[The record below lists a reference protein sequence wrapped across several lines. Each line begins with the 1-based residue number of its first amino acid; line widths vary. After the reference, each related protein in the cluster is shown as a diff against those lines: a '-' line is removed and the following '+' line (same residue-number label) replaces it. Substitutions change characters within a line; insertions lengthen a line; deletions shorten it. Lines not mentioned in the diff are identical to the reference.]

1 MVVGDLDLLLAQKTS
16 RRVLRRGLLCDL
28 LVPFV
33 LRDCILI
40 TRVILP
46 PRVLDLFQLSILMR
60 RAAGVVLECDA
71 TVRVNTSFASRE
83 FLDGMRL
90 GARLVR
96 IVFCVCVHFT
106 TLRVG
111 HRRLIRAFKEHLL

>member
-16 RRVLRRGLLCDL
+16 RSVLRRVLFCDL
-28 LVPFV
+28 LVPLV

-60 RAAGVVLECDA
+60 RPAGVVLECDA
-71 TVRVNTSFASRE
+71 TVRVNAAVASRE
-83 FLDGMRL
+83 SLDGVRL

-96 IVFCVCVHFT
+96 IVICVHFS